1 MANGEGMNKG
11 AKIAVGAG
19 LGIPAAALLLI
30 GSYKAKVDNNC
41 VKLGMIEPKVQQM
54 EVTMQAHIAEA
65 RQTYADIKQAQGRA
79 EERDRRIEDKLD
91 RMLEK

>member
-11 AKIAVGAG
+11 TKIAVGAG

-41 VKLGMIEPKVQQM
+41 AKLGMMEPKVQQM

-65 RQTYADIKQAQGRA
+65 RQSYAEIKEAQGRS
-79 EERDRRIEDKLD
+79 EERDRRIVEKLD
-91 RMLEK
+91 RLMEK

>member
-1 MANGEGMNKG
+1 MANGDGMTRLQKTV
-11 AKIAVGAG
+11 IGAG

-41 VKLGMIEPKVQQM
+41 LTLGIIGPKVQQM

-79 EERDRRIEDKLD
+79 EERDRRMEDKID
-91 RMLEK
+91 RMLDR

>member
-1 MANGEGMNKG
+1 MANGEGMNKT

-41 VKLGMIEPKVQQM
+41 DAIEHMRPKVQQN
-54 EVTMQAHIAEA
+54 EIGVAEL
-65 RQTYADIKQAQGRA
+65 RQTVAGIHQHLGRA
-79 EERDRRIEDKLD
+79 EERDRRMEDKID
-91 RMLEK
+91 RMLER